1 MNYYDILGI
10 PHDATTEQIKQR
22 YKVLIKT
29 YHPDL
34 YNGDKTYANEKTKE
48 ITQAYKILVNPETRN
63 NYDILLYDEY
73 LEANANYDYNY
84 TDNHDSDMNEFNNN
98 YKDNEFFQK
107 TTRRYKHTFFDFI
120 DNTYDNITTR
130 SLDYLFRSTPTV
142 KILVAIIILLLI
154 AVFFLLQIR
163 QLQESYLQGQNNG
176 YNSYNSSIHAPESDY
191 VLPDSILNAITEEDL
206 RREYG
211 DDIMN
216 QIEDGTFDNIDEL
229 KTFYYF
235 NSES

>member
-1 MNYYDILGI
+1 
-10 PHDATTEQIKQR
+10 
-22 YKVLIKT
+22 
-29 YHPDL
+29 
-34 YNGDKTYANEKTKE
+34 
-48 ITQAYKILVNPETRN
+48 
-63 NYDILLYDEY
+63 
-73 LEANANYDYNY
+73 
-84 TDNHDSDMNEFNNN
+84 MNEFNNN
-98 YKDNEFFQK
+98 YKDNEFFQI
-107 TTRRYKHTFFDFI
+107 TSHRYKHTFFDFI

-130 SLDYLFRSTPTV
+130 SLDYLFRLTPTV
-142 KILVAIIILLLI
+142 KILVAIVVLLLI
-154 AVFFLLQIR
+154 GVFFLLQIR

-235 NSES
+235 NSEP